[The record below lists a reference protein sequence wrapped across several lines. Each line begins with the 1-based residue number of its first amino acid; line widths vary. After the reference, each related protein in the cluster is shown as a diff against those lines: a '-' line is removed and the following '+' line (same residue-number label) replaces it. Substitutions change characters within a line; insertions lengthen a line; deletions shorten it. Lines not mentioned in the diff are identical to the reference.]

1 MEIEVTEHTDEDLL
15 SDLATVEDL
24 EQMMAKRV
32 VANIKEHPMEMA
44 KEMKDSGV
52 IGDEQY
58 KQIVINIR
66 KADTEKDF
74 EDKE

>member
-1 MEIEVTEHTDEDLL
+1 MEIQVIEHNDGDLL

-32 VANIKEHPMEMA
+32 TAIIKEHPMEIA
-44 KEMKDSGV
+44 KDMKDSGA
-52 IGDEQY
+52 IDNEQY

-66 KADTEKDF
+66 KAKAEEDF
-74 EDKE
+74 K